1 MDMNPKSFMKNLQ
14 RALIMK
20 QYSDKLDISYL
31 NPILSA
37 IEEYDTEFFHFNS
50 NSWVKIDET
59 NVKDLEFPPIEVELN
74 QTKIFDQMA
83 DNNAYWLSVGSYEVK
98 TSSHY
103 LTKTA
108 GLQGP
113 KKFFEAQYL
122 KADSLLYTKLKAEYF
137 PFSEVTVLKFR
148 VPSSH
153 KQSGFHSDG
162 YKVVIGFH
170 RVENF
175 EDGKP
180 ESLKLKNSDINY
192 ESLRFPDYYFQNVFR
207 FSFCSCKSGQRDLGF
222 CAHRLAGALY
232 FGSKVDF
239 SRKSYQAM
247 DASSF
252 RSTMTI
258 PNLS

>member
-1 MDMNPKSFMKNLQ
+1 MNPKSFLRNLQ

-20 QYSDKLDISYL
+20 QYDDKLDISYI
-31 NPILSA
+31 NPFLTA
-37 IEEYDTEFFHFNS
+37 IEEYDSEFLHFTS
-50 NSWVKIDET
+50 NKWVKIDET
-59 NVKDLEFPPIEVELN
+59 NIDNLDFPTIEVELN
-74 QTKIFDQMA
+74 QSKIFDQMA
-83 DNNAYWLSVGSYEVK
+83 DNNAYWLSCGPYEVK

-103 LTKTA
+103 LTRIA
-108 GLQGP
+108 SLPGP
-113 KKFFEAQYL
+113 KKYFEAQYL
-122 KADSLLYTKLKAEYF
+122 KPDSPLYAKLKADYF
-137 PFSEVTVLKFR
+137 PFTEVTILKFR

-175 EDGKP
+175 ENGKP
-180 ESLKLKNSDINY
+180 ESLRIKNGDINY
-192 ESLRFPDYYFQNVFR
+192 DSLRFPDYYFQNVFR

-232 FGSKVDF
+232 FGTKVDF
-239 SRKSYQAM
+239 SKQTYKAM

-252 RSTMTI
+252 RSTMEI
-258 PNLS
+258 PNNS